1 MRLPYVYVVIF
12 AHVRLIPCRDQ
23 FDGCDW
29 LMLVV
34 TCQDLI
40 LSLVLYTE
48 LEGEVVCTLQE

>member
-1 MRLPYVYVVIF
+1 MS
-12 AHVRLIPCRDQ
+12 CDQ

-48 LEGEVVCTLQE
+48 LEGEVVCTLQERTDLLQD